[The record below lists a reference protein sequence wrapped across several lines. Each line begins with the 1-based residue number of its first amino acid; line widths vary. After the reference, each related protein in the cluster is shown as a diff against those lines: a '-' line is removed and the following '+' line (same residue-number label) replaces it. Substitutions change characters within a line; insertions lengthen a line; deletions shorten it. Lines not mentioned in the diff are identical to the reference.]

1 MATVDFATPL
11 LGDFSTQLG
20 IAFGPTFG
28 WLIGHLIILGII
40 AIIIQSLRNT
50 SLLTKNLE
58 LSSNKIKNF
67 IGYSIV
73 FLIQYQLFVTFSF
86 PISGA
91 IITAIS
97 STLLWKWTFDV
108 LTPTNV

>member
-11 LGDFSTQLG
+11 LGDFSTQLE

-28 WLIGHLIILGII
+28 WLVGHLIILGII
-40 AIIIQSLRNT
+40 AILIQSLRNT

-58 LSSNKIKNF
+58 ISSNKIKNF
-67 IGYSIV
+67 IGYGIA

>member
-50 SLLTKNLE
+50 SLLTTNLE

>member
-11 LGDFSTQLG
+11 LGDFSTQLE

-28 WLIGHLIILGII
+28 WLVGHLIILGII
-40 AIIIQSLRNT
+40 AILIQSLRNT

-58 LSSNKIKNF
+58 ISSNKIKNF
-67 IGYSIV
+67 VGYGIA

>member
-67 IGYSIV
+67 IGYSIA

>member
-20 IAFGPTFG
+20 IAFGATFG
-28 WLIGHLIILGII
+28 WLVGHLIILGII

-67 IGYSIV
+67 IGYSIA

>member
-67 IGYSIV
+67 IGYGIA

>member
-58 LSSNKIKNF
+58 LSSNKIQNF
-67 IGYSIV
+67 IGYGIA

-108 LTPTNV
+108 LTPTNI

>member
-67 IGYSIV
+67 IGYGIA

-108 LTPTNV
+108 LTPTNI

>member
-11 LGDFSTQLG
+11 LGDFSTQLE

-28 WLIGHLIILGII
+28 WLVGHLIILGII
-40 AIIIQSLRNT
+40 AILIQSLRNT

-58 LSSNKIKNF
+58 ISSNKIKNF
-67 IGYSIV
+67 IGYGIA
-73 FLIQYQLFVTFSF
+73 FLIQYQFFVTFSF

>member
-11 LGDFSTQLG
+11 LGDFSTQLE
-20 IAFGPTFG
+20 IAFGSTFG
-28 WLIGHLIILGII
+28 WLVGHLIILGII
-40 AIIIQSLRNT
+40 AILIQSLRNT

-58 LSSNKIKNF
+58 ISSNKIKNF
-67 IGYSIV
+67 IGYGIA